1 MSQVSPAAAAS
12 KDGVHFS
19 PSHRT
24 GSHKSSI
31 ELDAKSVVPGKG
43 MRPAGNRSSGS
54 PKEAEPTASTQA
66 TPAEQSG
73 VRARWKQLLRTEGP
87 KHMGRDKERD
97 VAKELKA
104 IEHEHRVTKA
114 GDVIKLSSVALS
126 AIRRLRAARGSVV
139 TGEPDVT
146 ELAEEMRRRRLTQRE
161 LMELD
166 PEQLLARGFGIDDL
180 TDQLIVE
187 HIVSSDCTATEV
199 QTVFRSTLEKNRSQ
213 AFHLV
218 VAETLIQ
225 KGEPLMAEEILY
237 FATKRFKE
245 DTQRRIRQL
254 HGLALAQ
261 GGSTERAI
269 VVLEQLQ
276 LEGAMDDEGGGLLAR
291 CYKDLAARERNAERR
306 TALLNKAHAIYKE
319 AFEAGG
325 RSSYYTGIN
334 TATMAMLTGRT
345 VEAIALADDV
355 VAICRKELEAELKA
369 ARAAA
374 KLATET
380 GSAGSV
386 ANAAGDCASEGGAT
400 APQVAS
406 VSSAPHTDELVVAL
420 RPFFKPSH
428 YWCLA
433 TIGEANVIIGD
444 FEAAAEHYEAARE
457 CAGDSWVRIA
467 STQRQLRLLLK
478 HKVEA
483 GLGPQALRA
492 LQKGEAGAFR
502 AALARGGVSAEEDG
516 EEDGEGAGTMSVFE
530 AADEEAAGAAR
541 ARLTAAVRSTME
553 LHRASAKSEAL
564 RKRVLA
570 VLYDTRRTIERQ
582 QQQRQPRARG
592 GRRQARRASLPET
605 FSESIMTA
613 SLAATGMAKAASGS
627 FGAGSALRGPPAL
640 ESTPSR
646 STPGT
651 QIADSS
657 SAFRPSAEAQERE
670 DSRMRRRAQ
679 EAALMARD
687 GPFACLM
694 DIPTVAVFLACETDE
709 LYAVPSPGAEAAL
722 RKQLRQSLRA
732 CNARFAYCCPCTLA
746 DVLFLE
752 VAAELGCEVYIV
764 LPVPMDVHIAWC
776 TTRFMDVE
784 RYDVIAS
791 APPDAEEESAD
802 DDATAVAARAAGV
815 RLQPRASSGALASAA
830 SGSGGARGSRSTL
843 RHRATSG
850 DSANGAR
857 SRRRKRGRRK
867 SLLFSTSALIQRL
880 RDQLAA
886 AARVDIANDMSPEMT
901 VTNRHYASLLV
912 DGLARKRAQLLGTA
926 TRRLYCHGEVMPSRL
941 TVRSWLQRRPHE
953 AEFPGEDGITASG
966 IHLMPRLTAPGGVK
980 EFACNLTAKGLFPG
994 AEAGLGAGLD
1004 DEDYEDD
1011 EDDDL
1016 HRRGRRPH
1024 DSEDDRDESG
1034 DAPATAERMSVGRRG
1049 MRSPAGNAFGSAS
1062 AEGKG
1067 GLGLGD
1073 GIGSRPRASV
1083 RSSLASSVWPAGEG
1097 QLSGIA
1103 EAGADATAGPAAVAS
1118 GRAGARHRSVSGAQ
1132 ALPSAP
1138 QADGRA
1144 GIASSASSTVGAA
1157 DVSGAERPS
1166 VWGSR
1171 GATGSVSG
1179 TGFAG
1184 GNGSVAESELSPI
1197 RSPGQAGP
1205 ARTSAAHSRKRARY
1219 TGASATGAAAGASV
1233 GAAGSALAAAGSSV
1247 SGRGDDS
1254 IGWQH
1259 AGSSRAATRVDPN
1272 VSKTLWSKLARP
1284 RASAVTRPVCQP
1296 GDPLAA
1302 GCTDADG
1309 FSTLGP
1315 KQGRA
1320 AGAGHAGGAA
1330 DGAAWA
1336 TFHHPH
1342 AAAEERKR
1350 VSRRTRGRRHSFAG
1364 LTPMEDESLYVLRS
1378 EAQHTVAV
1386 AAAHARATAIAK
1398 AVAAGAEA
1406 AGMQLSPGL
1415 AMGAKRPGMVGASAT
1430 PLAPV
1435 GQGNGAANG
1444 AASRQADRSP
1454 LMEGLRESD
1463 GSVMRGVSL
1472 AGNSMMASRSGGAG
1486 LGTDLAGDAGDG
1498 AAGRYG
1504 GGARDAGPGA
1514 KEASRS
1520 LTGPLSGFGAPRD
1533 SVGAESVPESA
1544 GRVQRFSTSGP
1555 PDGVSPSA
1563 AGKPPV
1569 AVPGAAGPGSSGWGS
1584 AAASGAG
1591 AGAGWGGGTRVATH
1605 RTPASGRGSD
1615 GSAAPTS
1622 PALREAMLPLATLF
1636 AAPLAVEHWIAHA
1649 TPFRV
1654 VVLPFSIRAE
1664 SHEHLMAMLPAA
1676 TVRKAHSA
1684 QRLVRRDR
1692 SSSDA
1697 TNTPTAV
1704 AVGGSAA
1711 KVSALRAAKASS
1723 FSEGVVVAT
1732 AVGSARTASHSQN
1745 PEVSVAAVMANISE
1759 GGSGSE
1765 TGSRRD
1771 EGFTEEELQLAAK
1784 AQDKAARGARWVG
1797 AVSAAA
1803 RSGAAAKAAA
1813 SGAGGDRPS
1822 SADSGAGVDTASG
1835 DSSGEARGRG
1845 VTFSEVVG
1853 RATVR
1858 SALDA
1863 DLSRALELLV
1873 PAFQSHSGIHDAR
1886 VTAAGGDASDRRQL
1900 GLGGTGR
1907 LRMPLFGAP
1916 APSIRRQVI
1925 AAPLF
1930 ADVVNFSKLSE
1941 PQVLVF
1947 IENVLGAI
1955 ANLIDSM
1962 PPRARPRIQQT
1973 WGDAL
1978 YGVWSR
1984 VPDAGEFALMLSD
1997 LITKVPWHT
2006 LGLPSN
2012 LNIRISLHA
2021 APVHVVTD
2029 PILRL
2034 KNYTGVHTSR
2044 AARIEPITPPGSVYC
2059 TQAFAAISEMLGVQS
2074 YECTY
2079 VGNVPLAK
2087 KYGMQPVFAV
2097 RWKSSSRTVPR
2108 RLHQRLRNTL
2118 RHLAGRARKDT
2129 ADEAP
2134 PAKPARK

>member
-1083 RSSLASSVWPAGEG
+1083 RSSLASSVWPAGE
-1097 QLSGIA
+1097 
-1103 EAGADATAGPAAVAS
+1103 
-1118 GRAGARHRSVSGAQ
+1118 
-1132 ALPSAP
+1132 
-1138 QADGRA
+1138 
-1144 GIASSASSTVGAA
+1144 
-1157 DVSGAERPS
+1157 
-1166 VWGSR
+1166 
-1171 GATGSVSG
+1171 
-1179 TGFAG
+1179 
-1184 GNGSVAESELSPI
+1184 
-1197 RSPGQAGP
+1197 
-1205 ARTSAAHSRKRARY
+1205 
-1219 TGASATGAAAGASV
+1219 
-1233 GAAGSALAAAGSSV
+1233 
-1247 SGRGDDS
+1247 
-1254 IGWQH
+1254 
-1259 AGSSRAATRVDPN
+1259 
-1272 VSKTLWSKLARP
+1272 
-1284 RASAVTRPVCQP
+1284 
-1296 GDPLAA
+1296 
-1302 GCTDADG
+1302 
-1309 FSTLGP
+1309 
-1315 KQGRA
+1315 
-1320 AGAGHAGGAA
+1320 
-1330 DGAAWA
+1330 
-1336 TFHHPH
+1336 
-1342 AAAEERKR
+1342 EERKR

>member
-1 MSQVSPAAAAS
+1 MGTCSSSPAPEPRRMSQVSPAAAAS

-54 PKEAEPTASTQA
+54 PKEAERTDSTQA

-1067 GLGLGD
+1067 
-1073 GIGSRPRASV
+1073 
-1083 RSSLASSVWPAGEG
+1083 
-1097 QLSGIA
+1097 
-1103 EAGADATAGPAAVAS
+1103 
-1118 GRAGARHRSVSGAQ
+1118 
-1132 ALPSAP
+1132 
-1138 QADGRA
+1138 
-1144 GIASSASSTVGAA
+1144 
-1157 DVSGAERPS
+1157 
-1166 VWGSR
+1166 
-1171 GATGSVSG
+1171 
-1179 TGFAG
+1179 
-1184 GNGSVAESELSPI
+1184 
-1197 RSPGQAGP
+1197 
-1205 ARTSAAHSRKRARY
+1205 
-1219 TGASATGAAAGASV
+1219 
-1233 GAAGSALAAAGSSV
+1233 
-1247 SGRGDDS
+1247 
-1254 IGWQH
+1254 
-1259 AGSSRAATRVDPN
+1259 
-1272 VSKTLWSKLARP
+1272 
-1284 RASAVTRPVCQP
+1284 
-1296 GDPLAA
+1296 
-1302 GCTDADG
+1302 
-1309 FSTLGP
+1309 
-1315 KQGRA
+1315 
-1320 AGAGHAGGAA
+1320 
-1330 DGAAWA
+1330 
-1336 TFHHPH
+1336 
-1342 AAAEERKR
+1342 EERKR

-1504 GGARDAGPGA
+1504 GGARDAGAGA

-1684 QRLVRRDR
+1684 QLLVRRDR

-1697 TNTPTAV
+1697 TNTPTTM

>member
-54 PKEAEPTASTQA
+54 PKEAERTDSTQA

-87 KHMGRDKERD
+87 KHMGRDNERD

-355 VAICRKELEAELKA
+355 VAICRKELESELKA

-1067 GLGLGD
+1067 
-1073 GIGSRPRASV
+1073 
-1083 RSSLASSVWPAGEG
+1083 
-1097 QLSGIA
+1097 
-1103 EAGADATAGPAAVAS
+1103 
-1118 GRAGARHRSVSGAQ
+1118 
-1132 ALPSAP
+1132 
-1138 QADGRA
+1138 
-1144 GIASSASSTVGAA
+1144 
-1157 DVSGAERPS
+1157 
-1166 VWGSR
+1166 
-1171 GATGSVSG
+1171 
-1179 TGFAG
+1179 
-1184 GNGSVAESELSPI
+1184 
-1197 RSPGQAGP
+1197 
-1205 ARTSAAHSRKRARY
+1205 
-1219 TGASATGAAAGASV
+1219 
-1233 GAAGSALAAAGSSV
+1233 
-1247 SGRGDDS
+1247 
-1254 IGWQH
+1254 
-1259 AGSSRAATRVDPN
+1259 
-1272 VSKTLWSKLARP
+1272 
-1284 RASAVTRPVCQP
+1284 
-1296 GDPLAA
+1296 
-1302 GCTDADG
+1302 
-1309 FSTLGP
+1309 
-1315 KQGRA
+1315 
-1320 AGAGHAGGAA
+1320 
-1330 DGAAWA
+1330 
-1336 TFHHPH
+1336 
-1342 AAAEERKR
+1342 EERKR

-1822 SADSGAGVDTASG
+1822 SADSGAGVDAASG

-1900 GLGGTGR
+1900 GLGGTER